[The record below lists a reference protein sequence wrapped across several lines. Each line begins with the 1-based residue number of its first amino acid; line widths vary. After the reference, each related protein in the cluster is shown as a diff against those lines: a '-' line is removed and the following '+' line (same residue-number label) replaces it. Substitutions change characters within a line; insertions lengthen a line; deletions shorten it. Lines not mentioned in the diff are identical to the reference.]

1 MLFEASSFDMDKV
14 VTTVKQFFRDWSKEV
29 GLEGSHMTLCR
40 GDMMCM

>member
-29 GLEGSHMTLCR
+29 GLGGSHIILCR
-40 GDMMCM
+40 DDIMCM